1 MVIITDHKCAYKK
14 MLEINTDHKNHLIS
28 PFHRWMNHH
37 YAAMPV
43 FFGPFC
49 LLARRSCCKLCSK
62 NCPVSESNALVASSR
77 IKSSWSEAFHGA
89 SRVSFSQGGFPV
101 RTR

>member
-43 FFGPFC
+43 FFWSILPAGAPQ
-49 LLARRSCCKLCSK
+49 LLQAVQQEL
-62 NCPVSESNALVASSR
+62 SR
-77 IKSSWSEAFHGA
+77 L
-89 SRVSFSQGGFPV
+89 
-101 RTR
+101 